1 MTEFV
6 LKLTVMRNVLHQVKM
21 KTLHKLLGLVPYLD
35 WTMIIITT
43 IVTIFQV
50 CETHR
55 YRVMEEPFL
64 RVSDYLFVCAM
75 ACELGV
81 KLLAEGLVFT
91 PKALLRD
98 MSGILDVMI
107 FCVSLAWLCWMPRSI
122 QQNSLAHTLL
132 ILRCFRPLRIFILVP
147 HMRQVV
153 SELCRGFKEIFLVAV
168 MVIALIFVFANWGVH
183 LFGMRFAAC
192 NDVDL
197 ANEIADWCKDH
208 DCTEQEAL
216 QLQLDHCN
224 GIYEAKLFVT
234 KMNLEV
240 RKGEQYPALIVPRVF
255 KNPRRFNFDNL
266 GNAMLALFEVLS
278 YKGWVDLRDVIIYKR
293 GPLAAVYIHLYV
305 FLGSMIGLTLFVGVV
320 IANYRENKGT
330 ALLTVDQ
337 MRWSDLKKRLKIA
350 QPLHVPPK
358 PESNV
363 LQACIYDITQ
373 NIYFKK
379 LIALLVIVNSS
390 LLCVNWQEELKN
402 NGYLINASSVLT
414 SIFVVEVC
422 MKMVA
427 YTPHGYLHS
436 FRNKMDLLVTILG
449 VIWIV
454 LHQSF
459 NTNSEFIIIF
469 GYSSIILRFLTITG
483 KHATLSML
491 MQTVGVS
498 VVKSFFIILSMFIL
512 ITCYAL
518 VGVILFGNLKY
529 GEAINRQA
537 NFHTAGQGMLL
548 LFRIVTG
555 EDWNRIL
562 HDCMQKP
569 PACHFSQSDN
579 FWETDCG
586 HFNWAILFFCSFYVI
601 ITYISLNLLVAII
614 MENFSLF
621 YSNEEDALLSYADIR
636 NFQITWNLVDVNQK
650 GTIPVRRVKYI
661 LRLLKG
667 RLEVDTQKDR
677 LLFKHMC
684 YELERLHNG
693 EDVTFH
699 DVLSMLSYRS
709 IDIRKALQ
717 LEELL
722 AREELEYIIE
732 EEVRQLATVTSIFNS
747 FG

>member
-1 MTEFV
+1 
-6 LKLTVMRNVLHQVKM
+6 
-21 KTLHKLLGLVPYLD
+21 
-35 WTMIIITT
+35 
-43 IVTIFQV
+43 
-50 CETHR
+50 
-55 YRVMEEPFL
+55 
-64 RVSDYLFVCAM
+64 
-75 ACELGV
+75 
-81 KLLAEGLVFT
+81 
-91 PKALLRD
+91 
-98 MSGILDVMI
+98 
-107 FCVSLAWLCWMPRSI
+107 
-122 QQNSLAHTLL
+122 
-132 ILRCFRPLRIFILVP
+132 
-147 HMRQVV
+147 
-153 SELCRGFKEIFLVAV
+153 
-168 MVIALIFVFANWGVH
+168 
-183 LFGMRFAAC
+183 
-192 NDVDL
+192 
-197 ANEIADWCKDH
+197 
-208 DCTEQEAL
+208 
-216 QLQLDHCN
+216 
-224 GIYEAKLFVT
+224 
-234 KMNLEV
+234 
-240 RKGEQYPALIVPRVF
+240 
-255 KNPRRFNFDNL
+255 
-266 GNAMLALFEVLS
+266 
-278 YKGWVDLRDVIIYKR
+278 LRDVIVAKM
-293 GPLAAVYIHLYV
+293 GPAYAIYIHLYV

-358 PESNV
+358 PENNV

-373 NIYFKK
+373 TAYFKRF
-379 LIALLVIVNSS
+379 IVMIVVLNSL
-390 LLCVNWQEELKN
+390 LLCVNWQEEIRG
-402 NGYLINASSVLT
+402 NGYITKTASILN
-414 SIFVVEVC
+414 SIFVVEVV
-422 MKMVA
+422 MKMIA
-427 YTPHGYLHS
+427 FSPHGYLQS
-436 FRNKMDLLVTILG
+436 ARNKIDLVVTLLG

-454 LHQSF
+454 LHHSLQAS
-459 NTNSEFIIIF
+459 NETVIIF
-469 GYSSIILRFLTITG
+469 GYLSIILRFVTITG

-491 MQTVGVS
+491 MQTVYVS
-498 VVKSFFIILSMFIL
+498 VYKSFFIIMGMFTL

-518 VGVILFGNLKY
+518 IGVILFGNLKY

-537 NFHTAGQGMLL
+537 NFSTAGRGIVM

-569 PACHFSQSDN
+569 PACTYRAHHN
-579 FWETDCG
+579 FWETNCG
-586 HFNWAILFFCSFYVI
+586 NFTGALLFFCSFYVI
-601 ITYISLNLLVAII
+601 ITYIVLNLLVAII

-636 NFQITWNLVDVNQK
+636 NFQTTWNLVDVNQR
-650 GTIPVRRVKYI
+650 GTIPVRRVKFI

-732 EEVRQLATVTSIFNS
+732 EEVAKLTIRRWLDGCLKRIREKEQTLLAGLRAMNEPLMTSLKPVSEDKEDDMVPEMLEDTREVDIQDQGGLMSGVTRTDSVNSSGRRFLTPLQGTISQDDWGRSNVLTRRSKSRNEEVPSPLTGRSSVIDSPHTAGWRAAGTKQEVHDWWLEQLEINS
-747 FG
+747 DLDSD